1 MNTINNKLT
10 KQENAID
17 TKKAE
22 PENGVRLIGWLY
34 AF

>member
-22 PENGVRLIGWLY
+22 PENGVRLIGGLY
-34 AF
+34 A